1 MRRHRKCH
9 RVGSFTRHQTC
20 AVSGTCVPRVSPKSC
35 RTRDHGEGKQRV
47 LGAGAPS
54 PVGCSTVQLQG
65 RSPTWP
71 EIASS
76 RRRGTTCVLAATRRR
91 CPRARAGGVG
101 CLCVLSRW
109 LLAPAEH
116 LAGTALVVWPRTRID
131 DGEEKRPRKPKA
143 GAMTTLRV
151 TTRWAESG
159 LRCAPSLKD
168 TAKRIP
174 QRLCPAVSSRSD
186 SYTKTLL
193 YTS

>member
-1 MRRHRKCH
+1 MCPRRHPA
-9 RVGSFTRHQTC
+9 S
-20 AVSGTCVPRVSPKSC
+20 VSP
-35 RTRDHGEGKQRV
+35 G
-47 LGAGAPS
+47 P
-54 PVGCSTVQLQG
+54 
-65 RSPTWP
+65 
-71 EIASS
+71 
-76 RRRGTTCVLAATRRR
+76 
-91 CPRARAGGVG
+91 GGVG

-159 LRCAPSLKD
+159 LRRAPSLKD